1 MHQVRLDEF
10 EGPLDLLLF
19 FVRRDEL
26 DVHDIPIARIA
37 DEYLATVRLAQDL
50 DLDGAADFIYM
61 AALLISIKAKLLLP
75 RPELDDEGEPLDPR
89 QELVERLLD
98 YVRYK
103 EAAERLARRHD
114 QRAAAFARGHAEPG
128 ADPEADVHYRVSV
141 FELVQALRRV
151 LAEAPE
157 ATYHPVAREA
167 YSVEEQRGYLRQ
179 ALQSGRRPF
188 EAIIRGKSRP
198 FVIATFLA
206 VLDAVQ
212 RGTVL
217 LFRGAEPA
225 TFFLALLEEQGAGE
239 QGS

>member
-1 MHQVRLDEF
+1 MHEVRLEEF

-26 DVHDIPIARIA
+26 DVHDIPVARIA
-37 DEYLATVRLAQDL
+37 DEYLATVRLAQEV

-75 RPELDDEGEPLDPR
+75 RPELDDDGEPIDPR
-89 QELVERLLD
+89 QELVERLLE

-103 EAAERLARRHD
+103 EAAERLAERQERR
-114 QRAAAFARGHAEPG
+114 AEAFDRGHAEPG
-128 ADPEADVHYRVSV
+128 DFEGEVRYRVSV

-157 ATYHPVAREA
+157 EVYHPVEREE
-167 YSVEEQRGYLRQ
+167 YSVEQQRGYLQ
-179 ALQSGRRPF
+179 QVLGAGRRPF
-188 EAIIRGKSRP
+188 VELVEGKSRP

-212 RGTVL
+212 RGAVL
-217 LFRGAEPA
+217 LFRGPEPA
-225 TFFLALLEEQGAGE
+225 QFFLALPE
-239 QGS
+239 

>member
-37 DEYLATVRLAQDL
+37 DEYLAAVRMAQTV

-75 RPELDDEGEPLDPR
+75 RPELDDDGDPIDPR
-89 QELVERLLD
+89 QELVERLLE

-103 EAAERLARRHD
+103 EAAERLGRR
-114 QRAAAFARGHAEPG
+114 QERRAAAFARGHAEPG
-128 ADPEADVHYRVSV
+128 LADDDAPYRVSV
-141 FELVQALRRV
+141 FALVQALRRV
-151 LAEAPE
+151 LADAPE
-157 ATYHPVAREA
+157 AAFHPVEREQ
-167 YSVEEQRGYLRQ
+167 YSVEEQRGFLQQ
-179 ALQSGRRPF
+179 ALRGGGRQSFG
-188 EAIIRGKSRP
+188 EIVAGKSRP

-212 RGTVL
+212 RGAVL
-217 LFRGAEPA
+217 LLQGPEPA
-225 TFFLALLEEQGAGE
+225 RFFLALPEPAKA
-239 QGS
+239 

>member
-1 MHQVRLDEF
+1 MLQVRLDEF

-26 DVHDIPIARIA
+26 DVHDIPVARIA
-37 DEYLATVRLAQDL
+37 DEYLQAVRLAQEI

-75 RPELDDEGEPLDPR
+75 RPELDDDGEPVDPR
-89 QELVERLLD
+89 QELVDRLLE

-103 EAAERLARRHD
+103 EAAEQLGERHD
-114 QRAAAFARGHAEPG
+114 ARSVLFARGHAEPG
-128 ADPEADVHYRVSV
+128 LEAEADVRYRVSV

-157 ATYHPVAREA
+157 EAYHPVERETV
-167 YSVEEQRGYLRQ
+167 SVEEQRAYLQ
-179 ALQSGRRPF
+179 EALGAGRRSF
-188 EAIIRGKSRP
+188 AELIAGRSRP

-206 VLDAVQ
+206 VLDTVQ
-212 RGTVL
+212 RGAVL
-217 LFRGAEPA
+217 LFRGADPG
-225 TFFLALLEEQGAGE
+225 TFFLALPSTSAPAT
-239 QGS
+239 